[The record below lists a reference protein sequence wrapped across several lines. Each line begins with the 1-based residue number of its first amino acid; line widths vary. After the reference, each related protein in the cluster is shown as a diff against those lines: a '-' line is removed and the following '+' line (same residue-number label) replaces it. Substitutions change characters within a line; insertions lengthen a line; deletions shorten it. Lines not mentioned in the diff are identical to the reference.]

1 MRKFLKASAL
11 FFCLAFTLSSCF
23 THTHVVGDGAQSGVK
38 VSKKQWYAVWGLV
51 PIGEEV
57 DTKAMAGT
65 DDYTITTQHSFIDM
79 VISAFTGIVTI
90 QVKTVE
96 VEK

>member
-1 MRKFLKASAL
+1 MM
-11 FFCLAFTLSSCF
+11 CLAFTFSSCF
-23 THTHVVGDGAQSGVK
+23 TLTHQVGDGAQSGVT

-57 DTKAMAGT
+57 DTREMADGKE
-65 DDYTITTQHSFIDM
+65 DYTITTQHSFVDM

-90 QVKTVE
+90 QVKTLE
-96 VEK
+96 VTK